1 MQGADVP
8 GSSGAPGSD
17 CDDERKHEVS
27 DEEKPLI
34 QVVECRIC
42 QEEDHIKNLEIPCAC
57 SGSLKR
63 QWRWQW
69 QWCLEE
75 EEEFAHR
82 KCVQLWCN
90 EKGDITCE
98 ICHQTYHPGYI
109 VHPLPPQSEDT
120 PIDPTE
126 AMHIDEDLDRPLT
139 SREFHEF
146 ANEIRNDVRA
156 MRIAQMDMVESFQ
169 HLTRSFQEMFNHIYS
184 FVPPPPPSP

>member
-57 SGSLKR
+57 SGSLK
-63 QWRWQW
+63 
-69 QWCLEE
+69 
-75 EEEFAHR
+75 FAHR

-98 ICHQTYHPGYI
+98 ICH
-109 VHPLPPQSEDT
+109 QSEDT